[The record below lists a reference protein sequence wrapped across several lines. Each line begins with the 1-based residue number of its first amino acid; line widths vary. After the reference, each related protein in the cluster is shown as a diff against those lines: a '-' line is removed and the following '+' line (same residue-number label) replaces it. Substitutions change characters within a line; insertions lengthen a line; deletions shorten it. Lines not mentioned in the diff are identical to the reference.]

1 VALLTAALLGAYRVA
16 WSVGLLVRSGKEH
29 RLPPHGPGP
38 ERHLTAVS
46 RVPAQQADD
55 IARALEPLRASGQG
69 HYFYPPETIHLTI
82 RNLDGLDAEA
92 LDTAATVLSAAP
104 AFELELR
111 GLNVSSHTVFVQA
124 LPRDDTLRSLRRRL
138 DDVVHKSPRRRL
150 SLNVAHVNVLR
161 FRGRVARSLLVAV
174 ARRRSLALGTLRI
187 ESVEIVE
194 TDRLLST
201 AGTRTIRRIALGAG

>member
-1 VALLTAALLGAYRVA
+1 VAVLTGALLDAYRFA
-16 WSVGLLVRSGKEH
+16 GSARLLLRSGQEH
-29 RLPPHGPGP
+29 RLPPQD
-38 ERHLTAVS
+38 RHVTAVS
-46 RVPAQQADD
+46 RVSAQQADAV
-55 IARALEPLRASGQG
+55 ARALEPLRATGPE
-69 HYFYPPETIHLTI
+69 HYFYPPETLHLTI
-82 RNLDGLDAEA
+82 RNLDGLDAAA
-92 LDTAATVLSAAP
+92 LDTAGEVLSAAP

-138 DDVVHKSPRRRL
+138 DHLAHTSPRPRL
-150 SLNVAHVNVLR
+150 SANFAYVNVVR

-194 TDRLLST
+194 TDRLLSI
-201 AGTRTIRRIALGAG
+201 AGTRTIRRIKLGAG